1 LFPHAKRQSRQSIR
15 PAASRLAVA
24 LMAASFALPAAAQAQ
39 ARSEWITLG
48 TGGGPVPSQRS
59 CEDLVKLSLTNAT
72 VTSAVS
78 VASGF
83 KPPPNPHLP
92 PTDIALPAFCRVQG
106 IARPTSDSEI
116 RFEVWLPVS
125 GWNGKFEQ
133 VGNGSLAGTIPLAA
147 MAEPLLRGFATA
159 GTDDGH
165 TGAPTDGSWA
175 IGHPEKLIDFG
186 YRAVHE
192 TSVQAKAILRG
203 FYGKDPAQSYFVGC
217 SDGGR
222 EALMEAQRFPA
233 DFHGIVAGAPANSWT
248 HLMFRGEQN
257 QRAMVD
263 NPASYIPAGKLAVLQ
278 AAALAQCD
286 ALDGVK
292 DGLIQNPRAC
302 RFDPAVVLCKDADSP
317 ECLTAAQVEAA
328 KKIYGPVIDSRTG
341 DQISPGYSQGAEA
354 VASTW
359 ATWITGPKAGATAVG
374 PLIANSFFSGMVF
387 EDPKWDPQ
395 TLNFSSD
402 VKRTDD
408 KLAPILNST
417 NPDLRSFKARGGKLI
432 QYHGWGDA
440 AIPPQDSID
449 YFESVQSA
457 TGTTNDFYRLFMVP
471 GMSHCGGGTG
481 ANVFGNGLGAP
492 APDAAHDVVMA
503 LDQWVVHAV
512 APDQIIATGFVDGNP
527 AKDVVMKRPL
537 CPYPQE
543 AQYKG
548 TGDTNS
554 AASFTCKAP
563 ATSVGK

>member
-1 LFPHAKRQSRQSIR
+1 MVPHAKRQSRQSIQ

-24 LMAASFALPAAAQAQ
+24 LMAAAFALPAAAQAQ

-48 TGGGPVPSQRS
+48 TGGGPV
-59 CEDLVKLSLTNAT
+59 
-72 VTSAVS
+72 
-78 VASGF
+78 
-83 KPPPNPHLP
+83 
-92 PTDIALPAFCRVQG
+92 
-106 IARPTSDSEI
+106 
-116 RFEVWLPVS
+116 S

-133 VGNGSLAGTIPLAA
+133 VGNGSLAGTIPLFA

-175 IGHPEKLIDFG
+175 IGHPEKVIDFG

-203 FYGKDPAQSYFVGC
+203 FYGKDPAESYFVGC

-248 HLMFRGEQN
+248 HLVFRGEQN

-263 NPASYIPAGKLAVLQ
+263 TASYIPPGKLAVLQ

-341 DQISPGYSQGAEA
+341 DAPGVDSAQIKVPIKRIPLVCELRVLW
-354 VASTW
+354 VANMW
-359 ATWITGPKAGATAVG
+359 QP
-374 PLIANSFFSGMVF
+374 
-387 EDPKWDPQ
+387 
-395 TLNFSSD
+395 FSSQ
-402 VKRTDD
+402 KTIAKKGR
-408 KLAPILNST
+408 L
-417 NPDLRSFKARGGKLI
+417 
-432 QYHGWGDA
+432 
-440 AIPPQDSID
+440 
-449 YFESVQSA
+449 SA
-457 TGTTNDFYRLFMVP
+457 TPF
-471 GMSHCGGGTG
+471 
-481 ANVFGNGLGAP
+481 
-492 APDAAHDVVMA
+492 
-503 LDQWVVHAV
+503 
-512 APDQIIATGFVDGNP
+512 
-527 AKDVVMKRPL
+527 
-537 CPYPQE
+537 
-543 AQYKG
+543 
-548 TGDTNS
+548 
-554 AASFTCKAP
+554 
-563 ATSVGK
+563 